1 MKVVEVRTIFEFL
14 SKLKLNKFT
23 KEVRVLVLKN
33 YTSFFT
39 LIKEYDAKLEELR
52 KKIFTDE
59 DLQAIQNSVNNKT
72 PLSKELI
79 DKNLEYNEVITNL
92 FKEECD
98 VKIDKISEKD
108 FIECLSESDIEFTPM
123 DIINLRPILK

>member
-1 MKVVEVRTIFEFL
+1 MKVVEVKTIFDFL

-23 KEVRVLVLKN
+23 KEVRVSVLKN

-59 DLQAIQNSVNNKT
+59 DLQAIQDSVNNRT

>member
-1 MKVVEVRTIFEFL
+1 MKVVEVRTIFDFL
-14 SKLKLNKFT
+14 SKLKLNKFI
-23 KEVRVLVLKN
+23 KEVRISVLKN

-59 DLQAIQNSVNNKT
+59 DLQAIQDSVNNKT

>member
-1 MKVVEVRTIFEFL
+1 MKVVEVRTIFDFL

-23 KEVRVLVLKN
+23 KEVRVSVLKN

-59 DLQAIQNSVNNKT
+59 DLQAIQDSVNNRT

-123 DIINLRPILK
+123 DIINLRSILK

>member
-1 MKVVEVRTIFEFL
+1 MKVVEVRTIFDFL

-23 KEVRVLVLKN
+23 KEVRVSVLKN

-59 DLQAIQNSVNNKT
+59 DLQAIQDSVNNKT

>member
-1 MKVVEVRTIFEFL
+1 MKVVEVRTIFDFL

-59 DLQAIQNSVNNKT
+59 DLQAIQSSVNNKT

>member
-1 MKVVEVRTIFEFL
+1 MKVVEVRTIFDFL

-23 KEVRVLVLKN
+23 KEVRVSVLKN

-59 DLQAIQNSVNNKT
+59 DLQEIQNSVNNKT

>member
-1 MKVVEVRTIFEFL
+1 MKVVEVRTIFDFL

-23 KEVRVLVLKN
+23 KEVRVSVLKN

-59 DLQAIQNSVNNKT
+59 DLQAIQDSVNNKT

-108 FIECLSESDIEFTPM
+108 FIECLSESNIEFTPM

>member
-1 MKVVEVRTIFEFL
+1 MKVVEVRTIFDFL

-23 KEVRVLVLKN
+23 KEVRVSVLKN

-52 KKIFTDE
+52 KKIFTEE
-59 DLQAIQNSVNNKT
+59 DLQAIQDSVNNKT

-108 FIECLSESDIEFTPM
+108 FIDCLSESDIEFTPM

>member
-1 MKVVEVRTIFEFL
+1 MKVVEVKTVFDFL
-14 SKLKLNKFT
+14 SRLKLNKFT

-59 DLQAIQNSVNNKT
+59 DLQTIQDSVNNKT